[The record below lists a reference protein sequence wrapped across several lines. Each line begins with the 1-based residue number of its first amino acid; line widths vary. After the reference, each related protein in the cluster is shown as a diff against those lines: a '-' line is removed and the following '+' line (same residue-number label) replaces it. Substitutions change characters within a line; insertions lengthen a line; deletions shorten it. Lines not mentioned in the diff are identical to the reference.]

1 MKRYITPK
9 NEVTAEETVKRN
21 FNKRMAETLY
31 IRGPESIDLIEEA
44 ELDFSKKPVNSLYNE
59 NKWISNQY
67 R

>member
-1 MKRYITPK
+1 
-9 NEVTAEETVKRN
+9 
-21 FNKRMAETLY
+21 MAETLY